1 MIEFENTFVISNKQ
15 TGVVKKFYNHFSVLR
30 NCVPIVNFRQLNV
43 KVLKRNQKCFLLYR
57 GAKYSN
63 PKISVVQVNIFNK
76 EAEKK
81 RKRNLFMVF
90 LCYFIDY
97 FYSG

>member
-81 RKRNLFMVF
+81 RKKEFIYGFFVLF
-90 LCYFIDY
+90 Y
-97 FYSG
+97 